1 MVEGVVEE
9 LELRAEAING
19 GFDTVKSKAMQGRK
33 KKRNRE
39 KLKKNDLM
47 EMKLCYSSLQ
57 LFWYNPQY
65 IYIYITITTPAECG
79 TNITNPNPIIPD
91 PDMCTQT

>member
-1 MVEGVVEE
+1 MLDKSNNDGLTKEFVGVVVIVEVETVVEE
-9 LELRAEAING
+9 LKLGAEAING

-47 EMKLCYSSLQ
+47 EMKLCYSSSQ
-57 LFWYNPQY
+57 
-65 IYIYITITTPAECG
+65 
-79 TNITNPNPIIPD
+79 
-91 PDMCTQT
+91 

>member
-1 MVEGVVEE
+1 MVAVVEGVVEE

-47 EMKLCYSSLQ
+47 EMKLCYSSSQ
-57 LFWYNPQY
+57 
-65 IYIYITITTPAECG
+65 
-79 TNITNPNPIIPD
+79 
-91 PDMCTQT
+91 